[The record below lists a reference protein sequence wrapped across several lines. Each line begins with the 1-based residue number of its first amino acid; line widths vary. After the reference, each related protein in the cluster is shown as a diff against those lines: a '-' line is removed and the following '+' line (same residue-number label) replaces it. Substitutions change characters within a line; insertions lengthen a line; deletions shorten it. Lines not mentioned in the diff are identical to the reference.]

1 MKYLALLLLAL
12 PAVAQAQSKVILS
25 WVSGNTGSSA
35 LPTCPAT
42 SPASCVSGFS
52 ITMDGTQ
59 IAGPSALGPT
69 ATTFTQTPLPSVGN
83 HTYSLV
89 ENGFDA
95 GGKAIASTAVTAS
108 ANVPAPVTLN
118 APTGFKVVLQ

>member
-1 MKYLALLLLAL
+1 MKYLVFLLLAL
-12 PAVAQAQSKVILS
+12 PAQAQSKVVLS

-42 SPASCVSGFS
+42 SPASCVSGFT

-69 ATTFTQTPLPSVGN
+69 ATTFTQTPLPAVGS

-95 GGKAIASTAVTAS
+95 SGKAITSTAVTAS
-108 ANVPAPVTLN
+108 LSIAAPVTLN
-118 APTGFKVVLQ
+118 APTGFSAKAQ